1 MKKSI
6 APIIHPEYQLYQK
19 GDTAYCSSLQ
29 VAQGLGKKHFHVL
42 RDIQRINHSKFG
54 LVAET
59 GNQAHSERTKAI
71 ADFFKENFIL
81 TTYIDKKGEKRPMY
95 LITQEGLNVLIK
107 TYNSEEA
114 LYFTILYSKRFKAMQ
129 NFIRD
134 YILAKDEFP
143 AFTQAIADAYDEP
156 KSYHFSNEI
165 NMIYR
170 IVLGMDA
177 KHFREIH
184 GLSKGE
190 SIRPYLT
197 DEQHRAVRKLQ
208 AQDIRLLYFGNDYD
222 TRKITLAGNALTA
235 KNEKTKAGTNL
246 IAPASPH
253 VKMWYKKQ
261 IN

>member
-1 MKKSI
+1 MKKAI

-19 GDTAYCSSLQ
+19 DNRVFCTSLQ
-29 VAQGLGKKHFHVL
+29 VATEFNKLHKNVL
-42 RDIQRINHSKFG
+42 RDIRVLNCSDEFRQLNFELIRWPVDLG
-54 LVAET
+54 L
-59 GNQAHSERTKAI
+59 GRTRK
-71 ADFFKENFIL
+71 DPMFIMTKDGFMFL
-81 TTYIDKKGEKRPMY
+81 ISGYTGEKA
-95 LITQEGLNVLIK
+95 GAIK
-107 TYNSEEA
+107 EA
-114 LYFTILYSKRFKAMQ
+114 YIKRFNAMEA
-129 NFIRD
+129 FIRD

-208 AQDIRLLYFGNDYD
+208 AQDIRLLYTGVDYD
-222 TRKITLAGNALTA
+222 TRKITLVGNALTA
-235 KNEKTKAGTNL
+235 GNVVALT
-246 IAPASPH
+246 I
-253 VKMWYKKQ
+253 
-261 IN
+261 